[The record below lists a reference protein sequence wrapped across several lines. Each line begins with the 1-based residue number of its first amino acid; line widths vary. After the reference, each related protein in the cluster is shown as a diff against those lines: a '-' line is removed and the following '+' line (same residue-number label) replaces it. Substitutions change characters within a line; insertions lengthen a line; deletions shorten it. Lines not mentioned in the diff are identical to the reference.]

1 MGLAAC
7 PCPDV
12 PDCCRQRTA
21 RIGSNRARKEVTP
34 LSIDTLRLRGVRR
47 RLRRDVVHD
56 AIELWEPRDHMRC
69 AAYHPALHPCMI
81 GDRARP
87 RIARRQDCD
96 REQVRRYQR
105 RARQLT
111 VGWRASVNRSCQ
123 LAQVAA
129 VPLRR
134 LDVLQPA
141 TCAVATACSR
151 QPAAPR
157 HLVMQLCS
165 RYTLMMG
172 CLLSIH
178 AALHGYLKH
187 SIQFS
192 WQAKR
197 LIAR

>member
-1 MGLAAC
+1 MYRIVAGSALPASGQTGHERRSHQCRLTRCGCVAC
-7 PCPDV
+7 VVDFV
-12 PDCCRQRTA
+12 
-21 RIGSNRARKEVTP
+21 G
-34 LSIDTLRLRGVRR
+34 
-47 RLRRDVVHD
+47 DVVHD

-69 AAYHPALHPCMI
+69 AAYHPALQPCMI

-129 VPLRR
+129 VPFRR
-134 LDVLQPA
+134 SPLVVLQA
-141 TCAVATACSR
+141 ASCAVAASCSSP
-151 QPAAPR
+151 PAPPR

-165 RYTLMMG
+165 RDTLMIMR

-192 WQAKR
+192 CKAKR